1 VNLPFART
9 WWIDPGRIMGG
20 RYPGTQDARESR
32 RMLAALLDAGVRT
45 LVNLQE
51 PDEVGRGGA
60 PFPDYHD
67 TVEALARDRGV
78 GVTFHRFPIADLDVP
93 EAALMGRIMRCI
105 RESVT
110 NGGGIVY
117 VHCWGGHGRT
127 GTVAGCWMVEC
138 GVSPEAALEMI
149 TQRRAHDS
157 YLARQ
162 PAPQT
167 AEQIEFIRAW
177 QRRNEE

>member
-1 VNLPFART
+1 MKLPFPRT

-20 RYPGTQDARESR
+20 RYPGTQDPRESR

-45 LVNLQE
+45 MVNLQE
-51 PDEVGRGGA
+51 LDEVGHGGA
-60 PFPDYHD
+60 PFPDYRD
-67 TVEALARDRGV
+67 VVEGLARERGV

-93 EAALMGRIMRCI
+93 ETALMGRIIRFI
-105 RESVT
+105 RESVA
-110 NGGGIVY
+110 NGDGGIVY

-138 GVSPEAALEMI
+138 GVAPEAALETI
-149 TQRRAHDS
+149 TRRRAHDA

-167 AEQIEFIRAW
+167 AAQIEFIRCW
-177 QRRNEE
+177 QPR